1 MSGERTIVFYLD
13 FISPFAYLANA
24 KLPRIAARHGAVI
37 DYRPMDVMH
46 AKLAAGNFAPS
57 TRAMP
62 AKARFIRRDRLGWA
76 ERYGLPMNDPKAF
89 RAPRLNSGLLFAA
102 DRGKAQAYAD
112 AAFHR
117 VWGLGGD
124 PDDDAL
130 IGAAAGDAGIDAKEL
145 FDYVQTPRAQ
155 QRYREVQLEG
165 WDRGVFGV
173 PMMMVGE
180 EMFWGNDRL
189 DFLEECLAA
198 AQAGT

>member
-1 MSGERTIVFYLD
+1 MSAERRIVFYLD

-24 KLPRIAARHGAVI
+24 RLPAIAARHGATI

-57 TRAMP
+57 TRAVA

-76 ERYGLPMNDPKAF
+76 ERYGVPMTDPKAF
-89 RAPRLNSGLLFAA
+89 RAPRLNSGLLLAA
-102 DRGKAQAYAD
+102 DLGRAQAYAD

-130 IGAAAGDAGIDAKEL
+130 LSAVAADIGIDARTL
-145 FDYVQTPRAQ
+145 LDHVRTPEAQ
-155 QRYREVQLEG
+155 ARYRALQQEAYA
-165 WDRGVFGV
+165 RGVFGV
-173 PMMMVGE
+173 PMMMVGDQ
-180 EMFWGNDRL
+180 MFWGNDRL
-189 DFLEECLAA
+189 DFLEECLSAEP
-198 AQAGT
+198 AGT